1 MQIVDRLEE
10 LAVRIRVLVLELLHV
25 RAVAKHT
32 EPDRERRVL
41 PERLGAICVCKPPA
55 SAKAKGKGTASAA
68 TSDTSSTIAD
78 QDLKRAKAHIGNL
91 NRQIRELGKP
101 RDAQHL
107 KYAKARPSAPISSS
121 TSRPKR

>member
-1 MQIVDRLEE
+1 MRSTQGNPANNNHKNAGADGSTYNSFKPL
-10 LAVRIRVLVLELLHV
+10 
-25 RAVAKHT
+25 
-32 EPDRERRVL
+32 PDRVY
-41 PERLGAICVCKPPA
+41 KPA
-55 SAKAKGKGTASAA
+55 GSGQAKGKGAASAA
-68 TSDTSSTIAD
+68 TSDTSSTVAD
-78 QDLKRAKAHIGNL
+78 KDLKRAKAHIGNL